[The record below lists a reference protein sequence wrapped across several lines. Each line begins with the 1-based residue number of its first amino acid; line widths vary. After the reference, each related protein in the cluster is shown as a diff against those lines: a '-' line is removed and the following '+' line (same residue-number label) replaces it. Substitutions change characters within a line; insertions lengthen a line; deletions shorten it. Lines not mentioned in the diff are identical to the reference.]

1 MPAFPLTTRGTGVLR
16 FLPDWANAARKLPDP
31 KAATLRSSFV
41 QIANEAPPRGA
52 VARLSSYATGR
63 PRATATL
70 LTLLTAGLASV
81 RLQYRS
87 VHFDESITMEYA
99 RGSWTNLWHTVTGE
113 DPNMSLYY
121 LLAKVWTAV
130 FGDSVVAFRSLSVV
144 AASLC
149 VPVVYAIG
157 VRLFGVSAGLL
168 AGLFVAT
175 DVFFLRYAQE
185 ARGYA
190 LVMLLTAL
198 STYCFLVLLAA
209 EPPSRR
215 VRVGYVA
222 SSVLAF
228 YTHFF
233 AALVVFVHVLTLVVK
248 RGRAAVGG
256 SWLACY
262 GAMAV
267 LAAPMAYWALTLG
280 GNPIGWLAKP
290 DFGAI
295 PATFAQLAGDG
306 FLQLGV
312 VIALSIA
319 ASRAAMHS
327 RRLAFGLAF
336 TASWAAI
343 PVLLAFGV
351 SQLKP
356 IFLAKYLIVCLPAV
370 ALLAAA
376 AITSLR
382 PAGAALAATCVL
394 LVLSGNELHDWYGF
408 RGQEDWRSLTSFV
421 AERIHP
427 TDGIVFNAAY
437 ARSSVVCPAKLSDGP
452 CIDGSPAKRSRS
464 VAMARQRVWLVLTHS
479 QATTESL
486 RSALALHHRLQSR
499 ESFAGDIAAELY
511 VPRQP

>member
-1 MPAFPLTTRGTGVLR
+1 M
-16 FLPDWANAARKLPDP
+16 
-31 KAATLRSSFV
+31 

-52 VARLSSYATGR
+52 VAKLSSYATSR
-63 PRATATL
+63 PRATATF
-70 LTLLTAGLASV
+70 LTLLAAGLASV
-81 RLQYRS
+81 RLQYRA
-87 VHFDESITMEYA
+87 VHFDESISMDYA
-99 RGSWTNLWHTVTGE
+99 HGSWTSLWHTVTGE

-121 LLAKVWTAV
+121 ALAKVWTAV
-130 FGDSVVAFRSLSVV
+130 FGDSVMAFRSLSVV

-157 VRLFGVSAGLL
+157 VRLFSVSAGLL
-168 AGLFVAT
+168 AGLLAAT
-175 DVFFLRYAQE
+175 NVFFLRYAQE

-198 STYCFLVLLAA
+198 STYFFLVLLAA
-209 EPPSRR
+209 ERPSRW

-233 AALVVFVHVLTLVVK
+233 AALVVFVHVLTLVAK

-256 SWLACY
+256 SWLASY

-267 LAAPMAYWALTLG
+267 LAAPMVYSALTLE

-290 DFGAI
+290 DLGAV

-312 VIALSIA
+312 VIAVSIA
-319 ASRAAMHS
+319 ASRAAMRS
-327 RRLAFGLAF
+327 PRLAFGLAF
-336 TASWAAI
+336 TASWAAV
-343 PVLLAFGV
+343 PVLVAFAV

-376 AITSLR
+376 AVTSLR
-382 PAGAALAATCVL
+382 PAGAALTAACVL
-394 LVLSGNELHDWYGF
+394 LVLAGSELRVWYGF
-408 RGQEDWRSLTSFV
+408 RGQEDWRSLTTYV
-421 AERIHP
+421 AERIRP
-427 TDGIVFNAAY
+427 ADGIVFNAAY
-437 ARSSVVCPAKLSDGP
+437 ARSSVVCPAKLSTGP
-452 CIDGSPAKRSRS
+452 CVDGSPAKASRS
-464 VAMARQRVWLVLTHS
+464 VAMARPRVWLVLAHS

-486 RSALALHHRLQSR
+486 RSALGLHHQLRSR
-499 ESFAGDIAAELY
+499 DSFAGDIAVELY
-511 VPRQP
+511 VSRQH

>member
-1 MPAFPLTTRGTGVLR
+1 MPALPLTTRGTGVLR
-16 FLPDWANAARKLPDP
+16 PATKTPDLPDP
-31 KAATLRSSFV
+31 NAATLRSTFV

-70 LTLLTAGLASV
+70 LTLLAAGLASV
-81 RLQYRS
+81 RLQYRA

-99 RGSWTNLWHTVTGE
+99 RGSWTSLWHTVTGE

-121 LLAKVWTAV
+121 VLVKVWTSV

-157 VRLFGVSAGLL
+157 VRLFSVSTGLL
-168 AGLFVAT
+168 AGLLVAT
-175 DVFFLRYAQE
+175 NVFFLRYAQE
-185 ARGYA
+185 ARSYA

-198 STYCFLVLLAA
+198 STYFFLVLLAA
-209 EPPSRR
+209 ERPSGW

-222 SSVLAF
+222 SSVVAF

-233 AALVVFVHVLTLVVK
+233 AALVVFVHVLTLVAK
-248 RGRAAVGG
+248 RGRAAVSG
-256 SWLACY
+256 SWLASY

-267 LAAPMAYWALTLG
+267 LAAPMVYWAVTVEG
-280 GNPIGWLAKP
+280 DPIGWLAEP
-290 DFGAI
+290 DLGAI

-312 VIALSIA
+312 VIALCIA
-319 ASRAAMHS
+319 ASRAAMRS
-327 RRLAFGLAF
+327 PRLAFGLTF

-343 PVLLAFGV
+343 PVLVAFGV

-376 AITSLR
+376 AIASLR
-382 PAGAALAATCVL
+382 PAGAAVAATCVL
-394 LVLSGNELHDWYGF
+394 LILSGNELRGWYGF
-408 RGQEDWRSLTSFV
+408 RGEEDWRSLTSFV
-421 AERIHP
+421 AARIRP
-427 TDGIVFNAAY
+427 TDGLVFNAAY
-437 ARSSVVCPAKLSDGP
+437 ARSSVVCPAKLSTGA
-452 CIDGSPAKRSRS
+452 CVERSPADASRS
-464 VAMARQRVWLVLTHS
+464 VAMARPRVWLVLAHS

-486 RSALALHHRLQSR
+486 RSALALHHQLRSR
-499 ESFAGDIAAELY
+499 ESFAGDIAVELY
-511 VPRQP
+511 VSRQP